1 VEKLGPNEVAREN
14 LRRRIV
20 VQCNVRGRDLGSTV
34 KELQD
39 SIAMDV
45 KLPAGYTIQYGG
57 LYEAQQEST
66 RLLLL
71 LGLGSLVAIFV
82 ILYTHYRSGM
92 VAAQIMLN
100 VPFALI
106 GSVAALAITR
116 EPFSVASLVGFISL
130 TGIATRNG
138 VLMVSHYIH
147 LMTEERQPWSK
158 ELIIRGSQE
167 RVAPV
172 LMTAVTAGLGLI
184 PLVLSKGEPGKEIL
198 YPVAV
203 VILGGLIT
211 STLLDFFVTPAVFYR
226 FGKTAAERL
235 AREHAEKHGEH
246 APIQPVSTTTESHSK
261 PTVAT
266 PAGASDRG
274 NASASASP
282 ETGRPAASD
291 QGAQS

>member
-1 VEKLGPNEVAREN
+1 MVRLTG
-14 LRRRIV
+14 
-20 VQCNVRGRDLGSTV
+20 NVRSQPNATFALSPTFAGVVRFITV
-34 KELQD
+34 QHCD
-39 SIAMDV
+39 
-45 KLPAGYTIQYGG
+45 QYGG

-66 RLLLL
+66 RLLLI

-82 ILYTHYRSGM
+82 ILFTHYRSSM
-92 VAAQIMLN
+92 IAAQIMLN

-106 GSVAALAITR
+106 GSVAALTITR

-147 LMTEERQPWSK
+147 LMTVERQPWSK

-226 FGKTAAERL
+226 FGKKAAERL
-235 AREHAEKHGEH
+235 AREYAQKHTNSPSAKE
-246 APIQPVSTTTESHSK
+246 
-261 PTVAT
+261 
-266 PAGASDRG
+266 GA
-274 NASASASP
+274 
-282 ETGRPAASD
+282 
-291 QGAQS
+291 

>member
-1 VEKLGPNEVAREN
+1 VRSQPNATFA
-14 LRRRIV
+14 LSPTFAGV
-20 VQCNVRGRDLGSTV
+20 VRFITV
-34 KELQD
+34 QHCD
-39 SIAMDV
+39 
-45 KLPAGYTIQYGG
+45 QYGG

-66 RLLLL
+66 RLLLI

-82 ILYTHYRSGM
+82 ILFTHYRSSM
-92 VAAQIMLN
+92 IAAQIMLN

-106 GSVAALAITR
+106 GSVAALTITR

-147 LMTEERQPWSK
+147 LMTVERQPWSK

-226 FGKTAAERL
+226 FGKSAAERL
-235 AREHAEKHGEH
+235 AREHVEKHGEH
-246 APIQPVSTTTESHSK
+246 SLREKSAHAVYAGAAPVALMPTIPPATDGNSK
-261 PTVAT
+261 P
-266 PAGASDRG
+266 PAKEGV
-274 NASASASP
+274 
-282 ETGRPAASD
+282 
-291 QGAQS
+291 

>member
-1 VEKLGPNEVAREN
+1 
-14 LRRRIV
+14 
-20 VQCNVRGRDLGSTV
+20 
-34 KELQD
+34 
-39 SIAMDV
+39 
-45 KLPAGYTIQYGG
+45 
-57 LYEAQQEST
+57 
-66 RLLLL
+66 
-71 LGLGSLVAIFV
+71 
-82 ILYTHYRSGM
+82 M

-106 GSVAALAITR
+106 GSVTAMAITR

-147 LMTEERQPWSK
+147 LMTEERRPWSK
-158 ELIIRGSQE
+158 ELIIQGSQE

-235 AREHAEKHGEH
+235 AREHAEKHPH
-246 APIQPVSTTTESHSK
+246 APGDEKTSHHRDTEGTEEGKKDGDKAVSATNTVPVLTSPNPAPAVTP
-261 PTVAT
+261 PTRADDQADRDT
-266 PAGASDRG
+266 PEGMS
-274 NASASASP
+274 
-282 ETGRPAASD
+282 
-291 QGAQS
+291 